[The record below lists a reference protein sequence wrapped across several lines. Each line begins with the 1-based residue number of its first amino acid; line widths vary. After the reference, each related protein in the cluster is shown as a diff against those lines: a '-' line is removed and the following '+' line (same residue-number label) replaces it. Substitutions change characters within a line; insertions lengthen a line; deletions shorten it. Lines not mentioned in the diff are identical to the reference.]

1 VDNSIHEAA
10 EPRQALSLNRAAL
23 WIEVIAI
30 ILIVAVAAFFRF
42 DHIGR
47 IPPGLNPDEAT
58 HALDALEVLQGQI
71 TIYSPDEG
79 STGALWRYLLALN
92 FALFGSSILSLR
104 AFAGGIGVVSAG
116 MAYLVVREISLAPV
130 TGRPGQEQHFL
141 SNLAWRES
149 IAGIAALLLAVS
161 YWHVDLSRTAF
172 SAILMLLVQD
182 ATFFCLWRAL
192 RSGRKRWFV
201 LLGLGLGLLVYNYLP
216 AKLVPAVLLLFL
228 LLQWIIARRN
238 ALVAKHGRPL
248 AMAGGIA
255 LLVALPF
262 ILFALLH
269 YQELVARAAI
279 PTAAAVSAGSPWQAI
294 IGNLAVF
301 GLWPTPWLAG
311 RWNSFFLGPILT
323 FAFVIGVGVSLWR
336 MRRPNYLFLLVWWLV
351 MLLPGALA
359 PEGAIPHVRRS
370 IGSATATFALA
381 SLGLATLVSA
391 LISLVQA
398 AQSAL
403 THTSGKTGSRAEL
416 GSIMLTLAVGLGL
429 VVQSGANTFWR
440 YFVQWGPSEAAR
452 LAYHMYDLE
461 LADLMARQAGA
472 ETVYL
477 LPLDSS
483 AGIVNPLLDSITF
496 VYRGQAAYDFLP
508 DDERTMAAN
517 LARLTA
523 NRQTVRLLRWKV
535 TKHTGAD
542 PKGVAHYYLEKWG
555 RRVGTESYTYFDMDI
570 YQLEGMP
577 TSAFT
582 PAVLTP
588 TLVSYEEK
596 MALTGFRFGD
606 ASDLA
611 VDELTAR
618 AGGLL
623 WAELA
628 WRKTGESS
636 ENYQVAMWVEDEAG
650 HVVGKVDKPLLNNVW
665 HQGTGQWSVGAEER
679 DYYLVPIDPATLPGT
694 YRLKVVVY
702 AGEGDN
708 RRLAPHLPDIGA
720 DLAFSLG
727 KVTILPSASP
737 PDPAT
742 LSIPQPLNLEIGNGL
757 RLLGLDPGFAGPLR
771 PGDQATLKLWWQAQE
786 APARDMALII
796 GMDQGDQA
804 WPLSALQPLGGPD
817 YPTHVWPAGA
827 VVQTFVDVR
836 IPPAVAS
843 GDYDLALRL
852 VDVDQEAQLGE
863 WLWGQMQI
871 EGRPRH
877 FEIPPLSH
885 PLKADFDQKIKLLG
899 YDLDVSQV
907 AVSGSARLTLYWQ
920 AQAEMPTVYK
930 VFVHLLDA
938 SGQIVTQVDR
948 EPQAGLAPTT
958 GWLPGEVLIDNIEV
972 PATQRIAG
980 TRTIAIGLYDPAS
993 GKRLPVLDENGA
1005 TLGDSV
1011 TLSIP

>member
-1 VDNSIHEAA
+1 MS
-10 EPRQALSLNRAAL
+10 LSRAAT

-30 ILIVAVAAFFRF
+30 ILIIAVAAFFRF
-42 DHIGR
+42 DRIGS

-104 AFAGGIGVVSAG
+104 AFASGVGVISAG
-116 MAYLVVREISLAPV
+116 MAYLVVREISLAPFA
-130 TGRPGQEQHFL
+130 GRPGQEQRFL
-141 SNLAWRES
+141 SNVAWRDS

-192 RSGRKRWFV
+192 RSGRKHWFV
-201 LLGLGLGLLVYNYLP
+201 LLGLGLGLLAYNYLP
-216 AKLVPAVLLLFL
+216 AKLVPAVLLLFF
-228 LLQWIIARRN
+228 LLQWIVARRN
-238 ALVAKHGRPL
+238 ALVVKYWRPL
-248 AMAGGIA
+248 AVAGGIA

-262 ILFALLH
+262 ILFAVLH
-269 YQELVARAAI
+269 YHELVDRAAV
-279 PTAAAVSAGSPWQAI
+279 PTADVVSAGSPWQVMI
-294 IGNLAVF
+294 SNLAVF

-311 RWNSFFLGPILT
+311 RWDSFFLGPMLT
-323 FAFVIGVGVSLWR
+323 LAFVVGVGVSLWHV
-336 MRRPNYLFLLVWWLV
+336 RRLNYLFLLVWWLV
-351 MLLPGALA
+351 MLLPGVLA
-359 PEGAIPHVRRS
+359 PEGAIPHVRRA

-403 THTSGKTGSRAEL
+403 THTAGKTGSRAEL
-416 GSIMLTLAVGLGL
+416 GSLIITLVVGFGL

-452 LAYHMYDLE
+452 LAYHVYDME

-496 VYRGQAAYDFLP
+496 MYRGQAAYDFLP
-508 DDERTMAAN
+508 DDEQTMAAR

-570 YQLEGMP
+570 YQLEDMP

-588 TLVSYEEK
+588 TLVSYEEQ
-596 MALTGFRFGD
+596 MALTGYRFGD
-606 ASDLA
+606 ASDSA

-618 AGGLL
+618 AGGWL

-628 WRKTGESS
+628 WRKTSQFD

-650 HVVGKVDKPLLNNVW
+650 HVIGRVDKPLLNNVW
-665 HQGTGQWSVGAEER
+665 HQGTGQWSVGAEEH
-679 DYYLVPIDPATLPGT
+679 DYYLVPIDPAALPGT

-708 RRLAPHLPDIGA
+708 RRLAPLVADIGA

-727 KVTILPSASP
+727 EVTVLPSASP
-737 PDPAT
+737 PGPDM
-742 LSIPQPLNLEIGNGL
+742 LSIPQPLDLEVGNGL
-757 RLLGLDPGFAGPLR
+757 RLLGLDPGFTGPLR
-771 PGDQATLKLWWQAQE
+771 PGDRATLKLWWQAQK
-786 APARDMALII
+786 APARDLALII
-796 GMDQGDQA
+796 GIGQGDQA
-804 WPLSALQPLGGPD
+804 WPLSELQPLGGPD
-817 YPTHVWPAGA
+817 YPTHIWPAGTVA
-827 VVQTFVDVR
+827 QTFVDVR

-843 GDYDLALRL
+843 GDYNLALRL
-852 VDVDQEAQLGE
+852 VDVGQETQSGE
-863 WLWGQMQI
+863 WLLGRMRI

-885 PLKADFDQKIKLLG
+885 PLEADFDQKIKLLG

-907 AVSGSARLTLYWQ
+907 AAGQPARLTLYWQ
-920 AQAEMPTVYK
+920 AQAEMPTAYK

-948 EPQAGLAPTT
+948 EPQGGLAPTT

-972 PATQRIAG
+972 PATQRMAD

-993 GKRLPVLDENGA
+993 GKRLPVLDENSA

-1011 TLSIP
+1011 TLSVP